1 MKKVNSDI
9 SGLIREIGLKTK
21 NIADSNLLGTGLNSK
36 QAKMI
41 AYIYK
46 HQEEGVIQ
54 NDLAKKFNKT
64 KASITSMLQGLE
76 KKGYIKRVVQ
86 IGNERQKNIYV
97 LDKGIALIEEFKSV
111 FDNIELQMYKS
122 LSEEES
128 QTLKK
133 LLDKVNK
140 NL

>member
-1 MKKVNSDI
+1 MKKINLEI
-9 SGLIREIGLKTK
+9 SGLIREIGIKTK
-21 NIADSNLLGTGLNSK
+21 NNADSNLLGTGLNSK

-41 AYIYK
+41 GYIYK

-76 KKGYIKRVVQ
+76 RKGYIKRV
-86 IGNERQKNIYV
+86 INEENERQKKIYV
-97 LDKGIALIEEFKSV
+97 LDKGIALVAEFKNV
-111 FDNIELQMYKS
+111 FDNIEIQMYS
-122 LSEEES
+122 TLTEDES
-128 QTLKK
+128 KTLKD